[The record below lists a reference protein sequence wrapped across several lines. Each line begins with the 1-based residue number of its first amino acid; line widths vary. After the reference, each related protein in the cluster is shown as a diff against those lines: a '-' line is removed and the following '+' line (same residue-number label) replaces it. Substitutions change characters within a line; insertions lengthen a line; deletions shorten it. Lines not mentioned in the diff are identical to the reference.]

1 MTRVVLTGATG
12 TIGSAVCAALLAP
25 GDEMVA
31 LSRDPERARAAL
43 GDQVEVHARTEPTKR
58 RAPAG
63 ALAGADAVVHLLGEP
78 IAQRY
83 SEQAMARIRDS
94 RVQGTRL
101 HAAALREVTGD
112 SRPAVLISVDD
123 RLLRPKRQP
132 DVLGDR

>member
-1 MTRVVLTGATG
+1 MMRVVLTGATG

-31 LSRDPERARAAL
+31 LSRDPERARAVL

-58 RAPAG
+58 PPAG